1 MWAIVKDNKVVEV
14 ISSQKPVIIDEI
26 QHPKEIF
33 ISWTDEER
41 KAIGVVPYV
50 YEGDSVNA
58 MFYTSSESSPVV
70 SSDKVVVTITKA
82 AKSVSSVKTAMKEI
96 VSSSLGR
103 NLSETDWIVVREQD
117 NGTAKPSDLAKWRT
131 DLRSKAAALK
141 TAIDSKSDVAS
152 LEAMT
157 VLTEE
162 MKGAGKK
169 HSEFDDWPQNPR
181 LIGE

>member
-1 MWAIVKDNKVVEV
+1 M
-14 ISSQKPVIIDEI
+14 
-26 QHPKEIF
+26 
-33 ISWTDEER
+33 
-41 KAIGVVPYV
+41 
-50 YEGDSVNA
+50 
-58 MFYTSSESSPVV
+58 
-70 SSDKVVVTITKA
+70 TITKA

-162 MKGAGKK
+162 MKGEGKK